1 MPAISE
7 AHDGPVLRIENL
19 VKTFD
24 RGRIIAVDDIS
35 VDVYP
40 GEIVSIL
47 GPSGCGKTTTLR
59 IVAGLDR
66 PDSGIV
72 AVDGRSVL
80 DLPPHRRNIGL
91 VFQDLAIFPHKTIA
105 ENVAFGLRMK
115 HVDAV
120 ERRSRVE
127 EMLRLVELAPEE
139 FGQRMPATL
148 SGGQQQ
154 RVALARTLVVGPT
167 LVLFDEPMSALD
179 RRLRDRMAGELR
191 QIQKRLGV
199 ASLYVTHDQET
210 ASMMSDR
217 LVVMDKGRIVQIG
230 TPQEVYRMPGSRFVA
245 EFIGNMNFMPARV
258 VQGNGAEAGV
268 ELFGRRIE
276 LPVAG
281 LSAGTP
287 VTLAIRPENLN
298 ISRSRTPA
306 SLAEGSVVS
315 KHFVGGLFLY
325 KVRLRPECEVLVHS
339 HRNELAAE
347 GESVWIEAEPAV
359 LQVLKG

>member
-1 MPAISE
+1 MQAVAE
-7 AHDGPVLRIENL
+7 ARDGPVLRIENL

-66 PDSGIV
+66 PDSGDV

-115 HVDAV
+115 RVDAV

-139 FGQRMPATL
+139 FGQRMPTTL
-148 SGGQQQ
+148 SGGQRQ
-154 RVALARTLVVGPT
+154 RVALARTLVVGPA

-217 LVVMDKGRIVQIG
+217 LVVMDQGRIVQIG
-230 TPQEVYRMPGSRFVA
+230 TPREVYRMPGSRFVA
-245 EFIGNMNFMPARV
+245 DFIGDMNFMPARV
-258 VQGNGAEAGV
+258 VRGYGAGAAI

-281 LSAGTP
+281 LSAGP
-287 VTLAIRPENLN
+287 P
-298 ISRSRTPA
+298 
-306 SLAEGSVVS
+306 
-315 KHFVGGLFLY
+315 
-325 KVRLRPECEVLVHS
+325 
-339 HRNELAAE
+339 
-347 GESVWIEAEPAV
+347 
-359 LQVLKG
+359 